1 MVAVGIIIAV
11 VVGMTDNMND
21 KIKLQRLNSLSF
33 WFIVIYLTIKSYLVA
48 LAAAVAAAAN
58 A

>member
-48 LAAAVAAAAN
+48 LAAAVVAAAN

>member
-33 WFIVIYLTIKSYLVA
+33 WFIVICLTIKSYLVA
-48 LAAAVAAAAN
+48 LAAAVVAAAN